1 MIVSGRAVV
10 PLAVPELW
18 AALSDPARLGQ
29 ALPHVDTVDVRD
41 DGSFS
46 AIARPRTG
54 LGDTPLRMEFEIAD
68 RREGEHVRIVGAGLA
83 GENTVSLNIEL
94 DLSSSNGGS
103 SSEANWTAD
112 VRVGGVLA
120 SLVQRSLPALFTA
133 QVNEVLAAAQ
143 GGAS

>member
-10 PLAVPELW
+10 PVAVPELW
-18 AALSDPARLGQ
+18 TALSNPARLGQ

-54 LGDTPLRMEFEIAD
+54 LGHTPLRMEFEIAD
-68 RREGEHVRIVGAGLA
+68 RRDGEHVRIVGAGLA
-83 GENTVSLNIEL
+83 GENTVSLTVEL
-94 DLSSSNGGS
+94 DLTASNGGS

-120 SLVQRSLPALFTA
+120 SLVQRSLPALVTD
-133 QVNEVLAAAQ
+133 QVNGMLAAAQ
-143 GGAS
+143 GGA